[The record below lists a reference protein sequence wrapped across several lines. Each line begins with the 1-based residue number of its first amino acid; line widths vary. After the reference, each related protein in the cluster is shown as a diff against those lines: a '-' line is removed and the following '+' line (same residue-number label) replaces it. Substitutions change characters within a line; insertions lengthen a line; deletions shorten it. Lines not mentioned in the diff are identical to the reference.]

1 MEDIDKVEV
10 NERGEENIDLRQ
22 TIKDLIKILIT
33 VMLIIHKKIILQGG
47 ALKHSINIHLLKKML
62 L

>member
-22 TIKDLIKILIT
+22 TIKDLIKET
-33 VMLIIHKKIILQGG
+33 VLEMQEEGII
-47 ALKHSINIHLLKKML
+47 S
-62 L
+62 